1 MYKNEFENR
10 ANIVRLSGLRMAPRK
25 VRVVVDQIR
34 NRPVAEALLILEF
47 TPRAAAR
54 VIHKA
59 LVSGITNV
67 SNEITDWDVE
77 DLFVS
82 RAFVDEGATL
92 RRFRPRAQ
100 GRAGRIN
107 KRTSHVTIELR
118 PFAAEE
124 EE

>member
-1 MYKNEFENR
+1 MYKNEFNNR
-10 ANIVRLSGLRMAPRK
+10 ANIVRLSNLRMAPRK

-47 TPRAAAR
+47 TPRAAAK

-67 SNEITDWDVE
+67 SNEITGWDVE
-77 DLFVS
+77 DLYVTT
-82 RAFVDEGATL
+82 AFVDEGPTM

-118 PFAAEE
+118 PIVDEDEE
-124 EE
+124 